1 MAAAEAEAAA
11 WACMQLNMERRQRFT
26 RSATLNFTTATHDGC
41 KTVYRAYRNR
51 GKTLTLVVT
60 LRVSGGRDIYN
71 RGLPRVLYSA
81 RIRAVSR
88 SSPAD
93 RPLACPLRQGRA
105 MRCGTAPPRARARTG
120 NETVDPLRVREQASR
135 SRRAPHSTARC
146 SAQSPATRR
155 RCVLAE
161 PYS

>member
-88 SSPAD
+88 SPAD
-93 RPLACPLRQGRA
+93 RPMACPVAGPCDA
-105 MRCGTAPPRARARTG
+105 APHRRARARAPAMR
-120 NETVDPLRVREQASR
+120 PLTRCAYANKPPDRDAHR
-135 SRRAPHSTARC
+135 TPLPAAPHSHPPPGAGVC
-146 SAQSPATRR
+146 
-155 RCVLAE
+155 
-161 PYS
+161 